1 MSQFLYSEHDY
12 AFGQEM
18 LTLRMRIGLTQSGL
32 AELLRVSRKTVSRWE
47 AGSSYPNAEHLQTV
61 LALAL
66 SHQVFP
72 VGREKEEI
80 RALWHAAHQKV
91 LLNEQWLH
99 DLLHQQA
106 PEEMP
111 VLVHQTHPLE
121 EISSPPALRGP
132 RVDWGNAL
140 DVPAFYGRQE
150 ELALLTEWIVQ
161 EQCRVVSVLGMG
173 GIGKS
178 ALATTVMHQVVEQF
192 EVVIW
197 RSLRDSPACEMLVD
211 DYLQVLAPQILPNL
225 DTSFEER
232 LHLLMQ
238 QLRLQRVLLV
248 LDNLETL
255 LKEGTGTGR
264 MRAGFEAYA
273 RLLRQVGETAHQ
285 SCLLLTSR
293 EKPAELIPL
302 EGRHSLVRSIRLLGL
317 DAEAG
322 AELLEEKNVA
332 SSTHERTQL
341 VEVYQGNPL
350 ALQIV
355 AHTIV
360 ELFGG
365 EIAAFLQQGEIVFGG
380 VRDLLEEQFTR
391 LSPLEQM
398 VLLWLAI
405 LREPVS
411 LHDLL
416 AVFSTPRTAVQVL
429 EALEGLRRLSLI
441 EQGQRAG
448 SFTLQSVVLEYATA
462 RLIDEA
468 SREIE
473 QGQLVRLLE
482 YGLCLAHAKEY
493 VRQTQEQLLV
503 VPLLTLM
510 QNTYHEHARMEARL
524 FELLDDLRRR
534 NQETQGYGPANL
546 VLLLRMLRGH
556 LRSLNLSHLAL
567 RDVFLQEIDMQ
578 DSSLSHAAMQDNVF
592 TEPLDTI
599 LAVSMSRTGAY
610 WAAATIRGEIRVWEE
625 SGLRLRHS
633 WRAHTEM
640 MVWNLAFSSDERMLA
655 SASVYGSIKLW
666 DVGSGTLLWEGWPAE
681 GVGRLAFSPDGGVL
695 ASGGLDALIR
705 LWDAQRSIPFRT
717 LPHTS
722 AVFSLRWSPDGR
734 FLASGCA
741 DGSIWLWQP
750 EVPEPETRVQVF
762 VAHTDRVMELAFS
775 PDGAQLASASYDG
788 TVKLWNMTTGACLQ
802 TFSEHTGPV
811 QNMVWSPDGRILA
824 SSSVDSTIRFWDP
837 LQGRASK
844 VLQGHTSLVTSLAF
858 TPDSRTLLSSS
869 FDDTLRVWDV
879 ESGQSLRI
887 MEGYTASL
895 LDIDWS
901 PDGTQL
907 ASGGA
912 DGQVTLWNAVS
923 TTRAS
928 MLQEYRGMVQGQG
941 VAWSRDGR
949 LLATGE
955 QDGIGLWD
963 PATGVRLHELHD
975 PDAAGALFQ
984 GGAWSPDGSLLA
996 AGSYLRGVQV
1006 WETTT
1011 RIRRWV
1017 EQGQATR
1024 IYSVAWSSDGRLL
1037 AGGGYD
1043 GAVYVWIAS
1052 NGRQQKRL
1060 IGHSGAVTSVA
1071 WSPDGKFLASS
1082 GGGGREGGQ
1091 LFVWE
1096 LRSNQ
1101 RVHALAGHS
1110 QVVSAV
1116 VWTPSGKV
1124 LISGDSDGELRWW
1137 EVESGQC
1144 LRVQRGHQGRV
1155 QAMKIS
1161 PDESRLASCG
1171 DDGAIRL
1178 WNIDS
1183 GELLQTLR
1191 RDRPYERLNIT
1202 GIRGLSEA
1210 QKASLHALGAF
1221 EETSILG

>member
-18 LTLRMRIGLTQSGL
+18 LTLRMRIGLTQAGL
-32 AELLRVSRKTVSRWE
+32 AELLGVSRKTVSRWE

-61 LALAL
+61 LALAVG
-66 SHQVFP
+66 HQVFL
-72 VGREKEEI
+72 VGREEVEI
-80 RALWHAAHQKV
+80 KALWHAAHQKV
-91 LLNEQWLH
+91 LLDEQWLH

-111 VLVHQTHPLE
+111 ALE
-121 EISSPPALRGP
+121 EIGSPPALRGP

-178 ALATTVMHQVVEQF
+178 ALATTVMHQVAEQF

-197 RSLRDSPACEMLVD
+197 RSLRDSPACEVLVD
-211 DYLQVLAPQILPNL
+211 DCLQVLAPQILPNV
-225 DTSFEER
+225 DTSFEGR

-273 RLLRQVGETAHQ
+273 RLLRQVGETAHK

-293 EKPAELIPL
+293 EKPAELVPL
-302 EGRHSLVRSIRLLGL
+302 EGRHSLVRSIRLVGL

-322 AELLEEKNVA
+322 AELLEEKDVA

-380 VRDLLEEQFTR
+380 VRDLLDEQFTR
-391 LSPLEQM
+391 LSPLEQT

-416 AVFSTPRTAVQVL
+416 AVFSIPRTSVLVL
-429 EALEGLRRLSLI
+429 EAVEGLRRLSLI

-462 RLIDEA
+462 RLIEEA

-510 QNTYHEHARMEARL
+510 QNTYHGHARMEARL
-524 FELLDDLRRR
+524 FELLDDLRRW
-534 NQETQGYGPANL
+534 NQETQGYGPVNL
-546 VLLLRMLRGH
+546 VMLLRVLRGH

-567 RDVFLQEIDMQ
+567 RDVFLQGTNMQDTTLSHATMQ
-578 DSSLSHAAMQDNVF
+578 DSVF
-592 TEPLDTI
+592 TGPFDAI
-599 LAVSMSRTGAY
+599 LAVSISRTGTY
-610 WAAATIRGEIRVWEE
+610 WAAATRHGEIRVWEE
-625 SGLRLRHS
+625 GGLTLRHA
-633 WRAHTEM
+633 WRAHTEI
-640 MVWNLAFSSDERMLA
+640 VWSLAFSPDERMLA
-655 SASVYGSIKLW
+655 SASSNGSIKLW
-666 DVGSGTLLWEGWPAE
+666 NVGSGALLWERWPAQ
-681 GVGRLAFSPDGGVL
+681 GLGRLAFSPDGGVL
-695 ASGGLDALIR
+695 ASGGLDALVR
-705 LWDAQRSIPFRT
+705 LWDAQRGIPLRA
-717 LPHTS
+717 LPHAS
-722 AVFSLRWSPDGR
+722 AVFSLTWSPDGR
-734 FLASGCA
+734 LLASGCS

-750 EVPEPETRVQVF
+750 EAPEPETRVQVF
-762 VAHTDRVMELAFS
+762 TAHTERVMGLAFS
-775 PDGAQLASASYDG
+775 PDGTQLASASYDG
-788 TVKLWNMTTGACLQ
+788 TVKLWDLTTGACLQ
-802 TFSEHTGPV
+802 TFSEHTDPV
-811 QNMVWSPDGRILA
+811 QNVAWSPDGHILA
-824 SSSVDSTIRFWDP
+824 SSSIDPTIWFWDIQ
-837 LQGRASK
+837 QGRASR
-844 VLQGHTSLVTSLAF
+844 VLQGHTNAVTGLAF
-858 TPDSRTLLSSS
+858 TPDSRILLSSS
-869 FDDTLRVWDV
+869 YDDTLRIWDV
-879 ESGQSLRI
+879 QSSQCLRI
-887 MEGYTASL
+887 MGGYTASL

-912 DGQVTLWNAVS
+912 DMLVTLWNA
-923 TTRAS
+923 AS
-928 MLQEYRGMVQGQG
+928 ATLPGVLQEYRDMVQGQG
-941 VAWSRDGR
+941 VAWSPDGR
-949 LLATGE
+949 LLASGG

-963 PATGVRLHELHD
+963 LATGVRLYKLRD
-975 PDAAGALFQ
+975 PEAAGALLQ
-984 GGAWSPDGSLLA
+984 GVVWSPDGRLLA

-1011 RIRRWV
+1011 HRRRWGGQ
-1017 EQGQATR
+1017 EQATR
-1024 IYSVAWSSDGRLL
+1024 VYKMAWSPDGHLL

-1043 GAVYVWIAS
+1043 GSVYVWDAKD
-1052 NGRQQKRL
+1052 GTQQQQL
-1060 IGHSGAVTSVA
+1060 VGHDGVVVSVS
-1071 WSPDGKFLASS
+1071 WSPDGKRLAS
-1082 GGGGREGGQ
+1082 GGGREGGQ

-1096 LRSNQ
+1096 LRSNR

-1116 VWTPSGKV
+1116 VWSPSGEV
-1124 LISGDSDGELRWW
+1124 LISGDSDGRLRWW

-1144 LRVQRGHQGRV
+1144 LHVREGHQGMI
-1155 QAMKIS
+1155 QAMKVS
-1161 PDESRLASCG
+1161 PDGTRLASCG

-1221 EETSILG
+1221 EETSVRG